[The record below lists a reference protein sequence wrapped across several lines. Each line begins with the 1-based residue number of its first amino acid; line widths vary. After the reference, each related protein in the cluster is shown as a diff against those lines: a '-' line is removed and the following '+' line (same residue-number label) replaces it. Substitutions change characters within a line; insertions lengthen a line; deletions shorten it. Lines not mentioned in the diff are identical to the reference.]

1 MKRLTIV
8 QPYVPEYRVPFF
20 EGLAE
25 VLAADGVSCTVAA
38 GSPDVVQAQRG
49 DEADRAWITHIPTR
63 RIRLGSRTASLG
75 GARGSWKDA
84 DAVILG
90 LLGSSLDNYRAIAQ
104 RRRRGLRVGL
114 WGHIDS
120 YVNDPNPLDTALE
133 RWQLRRADHVFA
145 YTPGG
150 AEFARQLGIERAR
163 ITTVMNT
170 TSTDEL
176 RLARDATT
184 AEAVGAF
191 RAANGIAD
199 RPTLGYIGGLDQSKR
214 VDFLAATLDAMW
226 ALDPMVRVVV
236 AGNGEHAAL
245 LEPAEA
251 RGQVVRVGYADEH
264 LKALIGI
271 SASAFLNPG
280 RIGLT
285 AVDTLA
291 LGRPLLTTEWAYH
304 APEAEYLVDGVSRVT
319 AVDDPEQYARVA
331 VQLAHVEKAPEDWQY
346 PTLDTMIQNF
356 AGGVR
361 RLLDMG

>member
-25 VLAADGVSCTVAA
+25 VLAADGVRCTVAA
-38 GSPDVVQAQRG
+38 GSPDAVQAQRG
-49 DEADRAWITHIPTR
+49 DEVDRDWIVRIPNR

-75 GARGSWKDA
+75 GARGSWKGA

-90 LLGSSLDNYRAIAQ
+90 LLGSSLDNYRAIAES
-104 RRRRGLRVGL
+104 RRTSLRVGL

-120 YVNDPNPLDTALE
+120 YVNDPHPLDAALE
-133 RWQLRRADHVFA
+133 RWQLRRADHIFA

-150 AEFARQLGIERAR
+150 AEFARKLGIGSSR

-170 TSTDEL
+170 TSTTQL
-176 RLARDATT
+176 RLARDSMT
-184 AEAVGAF
+184 AEAIGVF
-191 RAANGIAD
+191 RTANGLAG
-199 RPTLGYIGGLDQSKR
+199 RPTLAYIGGLDRSKR

-226 ALDPMVRVVV
+226 ELDPMVRVVV

-245 LEPAEA
+245 LESAEA

-264 LKALIGI
+264 LKALIGR

-291 LGRPLLTTEWAYH
+291 LGRPLLTTGWAYH
-304 APEAEYLVDGVSRVT
+304 APEAEYLIDGVSRVT
-319 AVDDPEQYARVA
+319 AVDDPEQYAKVA
-331 VQLAHVEKAPEDWQY
+331 VQLSHVQKAPEDWQY
-346 PTLDTMIQNF
+346 PTLDAMIENF
-356 AGGVR
+356 ACGVR
-361 RLLDMG
+361 RLLNMD